1 MTVLSS
7 AAGARWVFSS
17 FRTITCLYVC
27 QDTRDENGNWNFSA
41 WSLKWSLCTNGY
53 SSFLAQFK
61 NISVLGLRSQQFVL
75 KCEYLLAW
83 CFVCSACLSRWLSSA
98 FFFFN
103 KLKTTGEIL
112 QDNYLLLVK
121 YSCHLVS
128 VDSTWLKQDDVS
140 VKKILTFQ
148 YTTVTFIIEQMV
160 QFQTRLL
167 KPT

>member
-1 MTVLSS
+1 MLSS
-7 AAGARWVFSS
+7 AAGARWVFSR
-17 FRTITCLYVC
+17 FRTITCLCVC

-61 NISVLGLRSQQFVL
+61 NIGCFGTTVFACTVLLFVL
-75 KCEYLLAW
+75 L
-83 CFVCSACLSRWLSSA
+83 VCLSSA

-103 KLKTTGEIL
+103 KCKTTGEIL
-112 QDNYLLLVK
+112 QDNHLLLVK

-148 YTTVTFIIEQMV
+148 YTTVTFIMEQMV
-160 QFQTRLL
+160 QFQTLLL